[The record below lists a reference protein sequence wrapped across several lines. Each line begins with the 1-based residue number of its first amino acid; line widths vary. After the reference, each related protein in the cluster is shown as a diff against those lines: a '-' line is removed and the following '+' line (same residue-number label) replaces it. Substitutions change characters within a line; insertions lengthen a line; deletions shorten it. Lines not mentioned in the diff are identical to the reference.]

1 MLDEYDDILD
11 TYALQYI
18 LGLSKNTVLKLL
30 QNGTIPS
37 KKVGKKY
44 RILKSDLI
52 TYLHSSNKLQAF
64 SHSYSPMKA
73 YANWS

>member
-1 MLDEYDDILD
+1 MFDEYDDVLD

-44 RILKSDLI
+44 RVLKQDLI
-52 TYLHSSNKLQAF
+52 RYLQA
-64 SHSYSPMKA
+64 SRTP
-73 YANWS
+73 

>member
-1 MLDEYDDILD
+1 MFDEYDDILD

-44 RILKSDLI
+44 RILKTDLI
-52 TYLHSSNKLQAF
+52 HYLQA
-64 SHSYSPMKA
+64 SRMP
-73 YANWS
+73 

>member
-1 MLDEYDDILD
+1 MFDEYDEILD

-44 RILKSDLI
+44 RVLKQDLI
-52 TYLHSSNKLQAF
+52 RYLQA
-64 SHSYSPMKA
+64 SRTP
-73 YANWS
+73 

>member
-1 MLDEYDDILD
+1 MFDEYDDILD

-44 RILKSDLI
+44 RILKEDLI
-52 TYLHSSNKLQAF
+52 HYLHGSDK
-64 SHSYSPMKA
+64 P
-73 YANWS
+73 